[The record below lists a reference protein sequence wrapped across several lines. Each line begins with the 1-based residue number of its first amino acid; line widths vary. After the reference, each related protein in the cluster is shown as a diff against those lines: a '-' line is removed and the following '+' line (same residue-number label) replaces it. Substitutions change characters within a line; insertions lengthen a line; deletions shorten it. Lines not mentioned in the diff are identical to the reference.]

1 MSSTEVSQP
10 QVLSENQVFRARI
23 GDTIM
28 LPCEV
33 DNLGPMILLWKKG
46 TRVLTAGDM
55 MVRRDDRIHLKRN
68 NLQIKDIQVSD
79 GGKYSCE
86 IEADSEYPLTVSHRI
101 EVLVAPKL
109 DMDPTN
115 MNIVVRSATNVA
127 LKYIMLVLYECEA
140 GNGVGT
146 SVKAE
151 ISLKILYGP
160 EVSAEFPVVHGGIG
174 RQSELSCVVYAV
186 PSAEVVWYRETMRL
200 DPNGK
205 RYMESRGSRH
215 TLIIRKV
222 EDRDF
227 ANYSCY
233 AINTLGKVRGY
244 ITLRGNPTKPVFNSL
259 VLSKTKTSY
268 KISWVTNS
276 YSPILEYRLFY
287 RMLSVTDSPKFRS
300 ISLEWHKLRLPPT
313 ASYTEDGTHQETYVL
328 GPLHP
333 DSSYEAKVMARS
345 HYGWSDESSIFQF
358 YTQGKG
364 SLILIF

>member
-1 MSSTEVSQP
+1 
-10 QVLSENQVFRARI
+10 
-23 GDTIM
+23 
-28 LPCEV
+28 
-33 DNLGPMILLWKKG
+33 
-46 TRVLTAGDM
+46 
-55 MVRRDDRIHLKRN
+55 
-68 NLQIKDIQVSD
+68 
-79 GGKYSCE
+79 
-86 IEADSEYPLTVSHRI
+86 
-101 EVLVAPKL
+101 
-109 DMDPTN
+109 MDPTN

-127 LKYIMLVLYECEA
+127 LKCKATGNPPPKIIWRKINDQLPAGGELSSDGMTFTMFDVNRHHAGLYECEA

-364 SLILIF
+364 TSPKENFVKKPEVQDLGLASVAGSSSEGSQAKQSGSNLIKPFVSIIILLSLQTIVFRFHLK